1 MKREL
6 CAAACACLLLTGCGK
21 TQMGNQETV
30 AQTIQIETTE
40 ETESPNSEKF
50 EVAKTEIETRLGS
63 SDSFCYSNV
72 EYDSESFTTSVSMD
86 GMWDMVS
93 NALKYNIKYNS
104 DQWESIRKS
113 TTTGYELTRRILE
126 DSGADLE
133 NVKVCF
139 DLVSDTDPENV
150 LVSVVN
156 GTVYYDVLETMEAMV
171 DSGVVNANPTET
183 ISESDKTL
191 LSLITEM
198 MQSNFNNCTVTL
210 ENGKICVAY
219 SYQGLTNLEAGFEAE
234 SEDVI
239 NGWVKLVAATV
250 EIQQGVCDA
259 VKAYGADYP
268 VILTLLDNEDDNK
281 KLLVITDGEVV
292 YNIADNL

>member
-1 MKREL
+1 MKRKL
-6 CAAACACLLLTGCGK
+6 CAAVCACLLLAGCGK
-21 TQMGNQETV
+21 AQTENQETV
-30 AQTIQIETTE
+30 VQTIQTETTE
-40 ETESPNSEKF
+40 ETKSPNIEKF
-50 EVAKTEIETRLGS
+50 EAAKAEIETRLGS
-63 SDSFCYSNV
+63 GDSFCYSNV
-72 EYDSESFTTSVSMD
+72 EYDSESFTTSVSMN

-93 NALKYNIKYNS
+93 NALAHNIRSDS

-113 TTTGYELTRRILE
+113 TTTGYELTKKILE
-126 DSGADLE
+126 DSGADLA

-139 DLVSDTDPENV
+139 DLVSDVDPENV
-150 LVSVVN
+150 LVSVVD

-171 DSGVVNANPTET
+171 DSGTANPTET

-198 MQSNFNNCTVTL
+198 MQSNFGNCTVEL

-219 SYQGLTNLEAGFEAE
+219 SYPGLTNLEAGFKAE

-239 NGWVKLVAATV
+239 SGWDKLVAATV
-250 EIQQGVCDA
+250 EIQQGVCDV
-259 VKAYGADYP
+259 VKEYGADYQ
-268 VILTLLDNEDDNK
+268 VTLMLLDDEDNNK